1 MPSVGSDST
10 SCSAPAPA
18 TGTPVGASS
27 PSPPPLDQTVLAEHP
42 MHHQQQQQQQQQ
54 QQPQVQHYQQHYRY
68 DDHYQQH
75 QQHQVFSYSPTLG
88 TPTSPL
94 GYISASPPAPQL
106 SPQPMSPVHAPG
118 GFALVGGQMVHGG
131 SPPQAY
137 AYYAPIGGSPAGSP
151 QMAPL
156 MAGGSPSSALA
167 AHFITTPVAQMSHG
181 AGSGGHAMREN
192 EMLLGAHHSPPLALQ
207 QAPQMVHSPTLAAAY
222 GEATVNAVDSRN
234 VYIRNLAE
242 DCTDEAL
249 VRMASPFGEIESS
262 KSIIQETT
270 GKCKGYG
277 FVKYRTEE
285 QAARAIEAFN
295 AKGLHSTL
303 AKDSF
308 KSKLKRLQD
317 RNSANVYVSNLPPDI
332 DEEQLVEIIKP
343 YPVVSARI
351 LRDSHTGQ
359 HKGAGF
365 ARMADRETALLVIER
380 LKGLRLPNSPGPLI
394 PRIADSEGQKQLKKQ
409 INGDQS
415 RSLDEGSIFVRS
427 GATSPLMW
435 SPVLV
440 YSPAASPPLTATGV
454 FDQMQHQ
461 QQQQPEGADQSRR
474 IPSPQ
479 IDRYSTQHHQQVVS
493 GAGVYALP
501 AHYGGYSSMGF
512 GLSGSYVSPP
522 GYVSPQM
529 HMPTSPPPQQ
539 QAVYAH
545 LPDQPHIPQSAEQ
558 RRRTRNH
565 DSRQPV
571 DPTAEH
577 TANELAGAMQDKLA
591 I

>member
-1 MPSVGSDST
+1 MPSVGTDKTSSST
-10 SCSAPAPA
+10 PLSATETP
-18 TGTPVGASS
+18 GTASL
-27 PSPPPLDQTVLAEHP
+27 PSPPPPPQPLRQPMLAEHP
-42 MHHQQQQQQQQQ
+42 
-54 QQPQVQHYQQHYRY
+54 VQHQLQHYHQPYRY
-68 DDHYQQH
+68 DDHY

-94 GYISASPPAPQL
+94 GYISTSPPPQA
-106 SPQPMSPVHAPG
+106 MSPVPAPG

-167 AHFITTPVAQMSHG
+167 AHFVTGPIAQISHSPGGG
-181 AGSGGHAMREN
+181 AQAMREN
-192 EMLLGAHHSPPLALQ
+192 EMLPGAHHSPPLHQ
-207 QAPQMVHSPTLAAAY
+207 PPQIMHSPTMTAAY
-222 GEATVNAVDSRN
+222 GDATVSAVDSRN
-234 VYIRNLAE
+234 VYIRNLTE

-249 VRMASPFGEIESS
+249 ARMASPFGEIESS
-262 KSIIQETT
+262 KSIIQEST

-317 RNSANVYVSNLPPDI
+317 RNSANVYVSNLPPEI

-351 LRDSHTGQ
+351 LRDSLTGQ

-365 ARMADRETALLVIER
+365 ARMVDRETALLVIER
-380 LKGLRLPNSPGPLI
+380 LKGLRLPNAPGPLI

-409 INGDQS
+409 INGEQTQ
-415 RSLDEGSIFVRS
+415 SLDEGSIFVRS

-440 YSPAASPPLTATGV
+440 YSPAASPPLTASGV
-454 FDQMQHQ
+454 FDQMQQ
-461 QQQQPEGADQSRR
+461 LPEGADQGRR

-479 IDRYSTQHHQQVVS
+479 NDRYSTQQVVS
-493 GAGVYALP
+493 GTGLYALP
-501 AHYGGYSSMGF
+501 THYAGYTSMGF
-512 GLSGSYVSPP
+512 GLSSSYVSPP

-529 HMPTSPPPQQ
+529 HMPASPQQ
-539 QAVYAH
+539 AIHAH
-545 LPDQPHIPQSAEQ
+545 LPEQPHIPQTAEQ
-558 RRRTRNH
+558 RRRSKTH
-565 DSRQPV
+565 DSRKPS
-571 DPTAEH
+571 DSTAEH
-577 TANELAGAMQDKLA
+577 TATDLAGAMQDKLT

>member
-1 MPSVGSDST
+1 MLSVGSDNTST
-10 SCSAPAPA
+10 SAPLPDSD
-18 TGTPVGASS
+18 TPVSS
-27 PSPPPLDQTVLAEHP
+27 SLPSPPPPSQPLRQAVLAQHP
-42 MHHQQQQQQQQQ
+42 IQHQQ
-54 QQPQVQHYQQHYRY
+54 PHVQHYHHQPYRY

-75 QQHQVFSYSPTLG
+75 QVLSYSPTLG

-94 GYISASPPAPQL
+94 GYISTSPPPQM
-106 SPQPMSPVHAPG
+106 SPQPMSPVAAPG

-131 SPPQAY
+131 SPPQPY

-156 MAGGSPSSALA
+156 MAGASPSSALA
-167 AHFITTPVAQMSHG
+167 AHFVTAPITQMSHSPG
-181 AGSGGHAMREN
+181 VGGHAMPKN
-192 EMLLGAHHSPPLALQ
+192 EMLPGAHHSPPLPLHQ
-207 QAPQMVHSPTLAAAY
+207 PSQIVHSPTMTAAY
-222 GEATVNAVDSRN
+222 GDATVSAVDSRN
-234 VYIRNLAE
+234 VYIRNLTE

-262 KSIIQETT
+262 KSIIQEST

-285 QAARAIEAFN
+285 QAASAIEAFN

-317 RNSANVYVSNLPPDI
+317 RNSANIYVSNLPPDI

-351 LRDSHTGQ
+351 LRDSLTGQ

-365 ARMADRETALLVIER
+365 ARMVDRETALLVIER
-380 LKGLRLPNSPGPLI
+380 LKGLRLPNAPGPLI

-409 INGDQS
+409 INGEQS
-415 RSLDEGSIFVRS
+415 QSLDEGSIFVRS

-440 YSPAASPPLTATGV
+440 YSPAASPPLTASGV
-454 FDQMQHQ
+454 FDQMQQ
-461 QQQQPEGADQSRR
+461 LPEGADQGRR

-479 IDRYSTQHHQQVVS
+479 NDRYSTQHQQVMS
-493 GAGVYALP
+493 GTGVYALP
-501 AHYGGYSSMGF
+501 THYAGYTSMGF
-512 GLSGSYVSPP
+512 GLSSSYVSPP

-529 HMPTSPPPQQ
+529 HMPASPQQ
-539 QAVYAH
+539 AIHAQ
-545 LPDQPHIPQSAEQ
+545 LPDQPHIPQTAEQ
-558 RRRTRNH
+558 RRRSKNH
-565 DSRQPV
+565 DTRKPSE
-571 DPTAEH
+571 PTTEH
-577 TANELAGAMQDKLA
+577 TANDLAGAMQDKLA

>member
-1 MPSVGSDST
+1 MLSVGSDSA
-10 SCSAPAPA
+10 SCSAPAPV
-18 TGTPVGASS
+18 TGTPASASS
-27 PSPPPLDQTVLAEHP
+27 PPSSLGQTVLAEHP
-42 MHHQQQQQQQQQ
+42 MQQQQP
-54 QQPQVQHYQQHYRY
+54 PQVQHYQQHYRY
-68 DDHYQQH
+68 DGHYQQH
-75 QQHQVFSYSPTLG
+75 QHHQVFSYSPSLG

-94 GYISASPPAPQL
+94 GYISASPPPQL
-106 SPQPMSPVHAPG
+106 SPQAMSPVPAPG

-137 AYYAPIGGSPAGSP
+137 AYYAPIGGSPTGSPP

-156 MAGGSPSSALA
+156 MTAGSPSSALPT
-167 AHFITTPVAQMSHG
+167 HFVTAPVSQMSHG
-181 AGSGGHAMREN
+181 AGNGGHVMREN
-192 EMLLGAHHSPPLALQ
+192 EMLLGVH
-207 QAPQMVHSPTLAAAY
+207 QAQQMVHSPPLTAAF
-222 GEATVNAVDSRN
+222 GDTTVSAVDSRN
-234 VYIRNLAE
+234 VYIRNLGE
-242 DCTDEAL
+242 DCTDETL

-317 RNSANVYVSNLPPDI
+317 RNSANIYVSNLPTDI

-351 LRDSHTGQ
+351 LRDSLTGQ

-365 ARMADRETALLVIER
+365 ARMVDRETALQVIES
-380 LKGLRLPNSPGPLI
+380 LKGLRLPNAPGPLI

-409 INGDQS
+409 INGEQS
-415 RSLDEGSIFVRS
+415 RPIDEGNIFVRS

-454 FDQMQHQ
+454 FDQ
-461 QQQQPEGADQSRR
+461 QQPEGADQSRR

-479 IDRYSTQHHQQVVS
+479 IDRYTTQHHQQQVVS
-493 GAGVYALP
+493 GTGVYALP
-501 AHYGGYSSMGF
+501 AHYGGYASMGF
-512 GLSGSYVSPP
+512 GLSGSYMSPP

-529 HMPTSPPPQQ
+529 HMPASPQQ

-545 LPDQPHIPQSAEQ
+545 LPNQPHIPQSAGQ
-558 RRRTRNH
+558 RRRSRNH
-565 DSRQPV
+565 DTRQPA
-571 DPTAEH
+571 DPTSEH
-577 TANELAGAMQDKLA
+577 AANELAGAMQDKLA